1 MKSNGC
7 EGSISDS
14 VSSYLYELCTSG
26 KTGISGAT
34 REIKE
39 GAKQLGETAKE
50 MREGFKDIREIIKQ
64 ELGNF
69 SNLTNTTVVTLL
81 KLFND
86 TVLPEFMNS
95 LYLTNMVLKEL
106 CVVMMLLG
114 AFLCRLI
121 INSLS
126 LQQPREYP
134 AASQFQHVIGVLQK
148 GVCYVFYIALLLLGL
163 YFAVKVL
170 SELEISQEHP
180 MIWWLLLVLT
190 LIQCFAMLCSA

>member
-1 MKSNGC
+1 MDVKALFLIVLVAARMSC
-7 EGSISDS
+7 A
-14 VSSYLYELCTSG
+14 SG

-50 MREGFKDIREIIKQ
+50 MREGFKDIREVIKQ

-69 SNLTNTTVVTLL
+69 SNLTDTTVVTLL
-81 KLFND
+81 KLFNN
-86 TVLPEFMNS
+86 TVLPEFKNS

-121 INSLS
+121 INSTIT
-126 LQQPREYP
+126 Q
-134 AASQFQHVIGVLQK
+134 GVSSCRPVSTCYRSTAK
-148 GVCYVFYIALLLLGL
+148 GCLLCVLYRTVVAGPVLRSEGAVRVRDFTGAPDDLVATACVNLDSMFCYV
-163 YFAVKVL
+163 V
-170 SELEISQEHP
+170 
-180 MIWWLLLVLT
+180 
-190 LIQCFAMLCSA
+190 